1 MQPLDKTEEAQ
12 LKAEWAKMQGF
23 GAGLQ
28 RQRLV
33 ATLASMGVAGAGF
46 VGTIVLYVVWPFD
59 KIPVMLLIAP
69 FALSLGPAW
78 AVRNKLWPKG
88 QFR

>member
-33 ATLASMGVAGAGF
+33 ATLASTAIAGAGF
-46 VGTIVLYVVWPFD
+46 AASVVLYFLWPLT
-59 KIPVMLLIAP
+59 KIPVMLLVAP
-69 FALSLGPAW
+69 IALSLGPAW